1 MAEDSGQEK
10 TEEPTAKRLNEAR
23 EKGDIPRS
31 RELSATVLLLASAA
45 SALLFGGQVA
55 GTMMDIMTE
64 SFTLDRRDMFDPSR
78 MFVHL
83 GQALSEGFFSLW
95 GFYLLTLLAALLS
108 PIALGGWNFS
118 TKAIQPKGSRIN
130 PLSGI
135 KRMFSLKS
143 LIELTK
149 GLAKFLLVAS
159 FAVMVLWLDQPDLV
173 ALAREAVEPAVAHS
187 LQILGWSFLVMSLSL
202 IIISLIDVPFQL
214 YDYNKKL
221 KMTLQEVKDEM
232 KNTEGKPEVKG
243 RIRQLQ
249 REIAQRKMMSEVP
262 EADVVIT
269 NPTHYAVALK
279 YDQQAGGAPKVVAK
293 GADFVA
299 LKIREVAEEHD
310 VPLLSAPPLAR
321 ALYHAAEIGDEIP
334 AGLYQSVAQVL
345 AYVFQLRRHKQ
356 RLEEAPAPL
365 RDEDLEIPDELRR
378 DIEE

>member
-1 MAEDSGQEK
+1 MAEETGQEK
-10 TEEPTAKRLNEAR
+10 TEQPTEKRIKDAR
-23 EKGDIPRS
+23 QKGDIPRS
-31 RELSATVLLLASAA
+31 RELASTALLLASAA
-45 SALLFGGQVA
+45 AAILFGGNVA
-55 GTMMDIMTE
+55 ATMISIMQE
-64 SFTLDRRDMFDPSR
+64 SFTLDRQDVFDTAR
-78 MFVHL
+78 MFTHL
-83 GQALSEGFFSLW
+83 GEALYEGFFSLW

-118 TKAIQPKGSRIN
+118 GQAIQPKGSRIN
-130 PLSGI
+130 PLSGL
-135 KRMFSLKS
+135 KRMFSLKA
-143 LIELTK
+143 LIELFK
-149 GLAKFLLVAS
+149 ALAKFLLVGA
-159 FAVMVLWLDQPDLV
+159 FAIMVLWLDRPDLF
-173 ALAREAVEPAVAHS
+173 ALAREAVEPAIVHS

-249 REIAQRKMMSEVP
+249 REISQRKMMSEVP

-279 YDQQAGGAPKVVAK
+279 YDQGGSGAPRVVAK
-293 GADFVA
+293 GVDFVA
-299 LKIREVAEEHD
+299 LKIREIAQEHD

-321 ALYHAAEIGDEIP
+321 ALYHATEIGDEIP

-345 AYVFQLRRHKQ
+345 AYVFQLKRYRK
-356 RLEEAPAPL
+356 RLEEAPEPL
-365 RDEDLEIPDELRR
+365 RDEDIDIPEEYRKDPDE
-378 DIEE
+378 